1 MDALFIEGVAATVSA
16 VVIFCG
22 SVFLLLTMLLGA
34 RLAYLVTASITLG
47 FLAIMGLVWSFTNAT
62 SPLGP
67 VGTLQSWNEVA
78 IAEDQSELEFDA
90 AQQYPDEPWNVPNE
104 EDEAEAAQAAELESS
119 AQDYL
124 EQAIDEGSVEAF
136 TDLSQA
142 IVADESTRLLERD
155 GDEFGALTF
164 EPVPLVEPT
173 PSETNDAQIG
183 AGGDDS
189 AGGAASQDKGGGDG
203 GGGDNGDGP
212 SPSPSPTGGPAADP
226 DARVFVV
233 MEFDPGDP
241 LGTARLVLLI
251 TAVLFALHL
260 FLLSRAERRTRR
272 FTEREREPAR

>member
-1 MDALFIEGVAATVSA
+1 MDALFIEGVAAVVSA
-16 VVIFCG
+16 VIVFCG

-47 FLAIMGLVWSFTNAT
+47 FLLIMGLVWSFTNET

-67 VGTLQSWNEVA
+67 VGTLQSWNDVA

-90 AQQYPDEPWNVPNE
+90 AQQYPDDPWNVPNE
-104 EDEAEAAQAAELESS
+104 EDEAEAAEAAELESS

-124 EQAIDEGSVEAF
+124 EQAIDEGSVKAF

-142 IVADESTRLLERD
+142 VVADDSTRLLERD
-155 GDEFGALTF
+155 GEEFGALTF

-183 AGGDDS
+183 AGGKDS
-189 AGGAASQDKGGGDG
+189 PGGGASPDEGGGDEG
-203 GGGDNGDGP
+203 ASP
-212 SPSPSPTGGPAADP
+212 SPSPSPTGPPAADP
-226 DARVFVV
+226 DARVYVI
-233 MEFDPGDP
+233 MEFDPGNP
-241 LGTARLVLLI
+241 LGTARIVLLI
-251 TAVLFALHL
+251 IAVLFGIHL

-272 FTEREREPAR
+272 FAEQREPVGEGR